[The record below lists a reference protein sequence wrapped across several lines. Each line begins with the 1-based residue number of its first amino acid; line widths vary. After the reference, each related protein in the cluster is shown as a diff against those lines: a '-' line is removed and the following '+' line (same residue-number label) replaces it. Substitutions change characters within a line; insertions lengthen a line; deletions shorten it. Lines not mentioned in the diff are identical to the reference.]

1 MVVEQLVDTRWS
13 FGGVGNR
20 HGESIKSSARTGA
33 RLGAPCAAPWSPRSC
48 DTITA
53 MTTSHVA
60 ATVPLPPPVARP
72 QDAQLRQDVRWLA
85 ATLGRVVGRLAGDGT
100 LRAVYEVRPAC
111 RARPPRLP
119 GGAGPGGL

>member
-20 HGESIKSSARTGA
+20 HGESIKSSARTSAG
-33 RLGAPCAAPWSPRSC
+33 LGAPCAAPWSPRSC

-85 ATLGRVVGRLAGDGT
+85 ATLGRVVGRLAGGDPFPAGGG
-100 LRAVYEVRPAC
+100 LPRAG
-111 RARPPRLP
+111 RAPPVRLP
-119 GGAGPGGL
+119 G